1 MYMINHLRV
10 DVSWNNKVFLI
21 KDNCFSIKQPL
32 LWFEELKVDD
42 LDIFVMK
49 SSLINCDVEIWY
61 SNIILS
67 MEINISW
74 YAIFRSSLL

>member
-1 MYMINHLRV
+1 M
-10 DVSWNNKVFLI
+10 DVYWNNKVFLI
-21 KDNCFSIKQPL
+21 KDNCYSIKQPL
-32 LWFEELKVDD
+32 LWFEELKVDE

-67 MEINISW
+67 MEIYISW